1 MNTFGAQMPRFCA
14 PFILGNASISFLT
27 RFIPYCLL
35 LLLPAGCGF
44 LNDSKDDQE
53 ALARVYDKYLYK
65 SELTGVGA
73 GAATPEDS
81 IQAVRSYIESWVRH
95 NLMLRYAQ
103 DNLPEEEQRLN
114 DRLRDY
120 KESLLI
126 YAYENELVSEKLD
139 TTVSRAEIEKYYN
152 ENREIFL
159 LKRDIV
165 KLKYVVVPL
174 SASVK
179 LDSVRVWLKKPNDF
193 NRPKLTGFCRDNA
206 TRFMISDT
214 VWYNKEDLA
223 SFLPVQRFNLASALS
238 SKSYLEVS
246 DSGYAYLMKFDDY
259 HAKGEDAPQ
268 DFVADEIVAILINQ
282 RKIDFIS
289 RIHKSIYDDALKNGE
304 FEVFLDEGIKPGNNT
319 SGPGTK

>member
-1 MNTFGAQMPRFCA
+1 
-14 PFILGNASISFLT
+14 
-27 RFIPYCLL
+27 
-35 LLLPAGCGF
+35 
-44 LNDSKDDQE
+44 
-53 ALARVYDKYLYK
+53 
-65 SELTGVGA
+65 
-73 GAATPEDS
+73 
-81 IQAVRSYIESWVRH
+81 
-95 NLMLRYAQ
+95 
-103 DNLPEEEQRLN
+103 
-114 DRLRDY
+114 
-120 KESLLI
+120 
-126 YAYENELVSEKLD
+126 
-139 TTVSRAEIEKYYN
+139 
-152 ENREIFL
+152 
-159 LKRDIV
+159 
-165 KLKYVVVPL
+165 VVLPL

-259 HAKGEDAPQ
+259 HSKGEDAPQ
-268 DFVADEIVAILINQ
+268 DFVADEIVAILINR

-304 FEVFLDEGIKPGNNT
+304 FEVFIDEGIKPDDNT
-319 SGPGTK
+319 SGSGTK